1 MKGIYQNKN
10 LLNVG
15 PTEYRSSKQNQIP
28 NENSLT
34 YTIHEMKSWDFNV
47 LFINTAASRI
57 FEFLLVQ
64 ISPLPHKLHE
74 ILIIKRSHFSKGG
87 LQAIKM

>member
-1 MKGIYQNKN
+1 MKGIYQNKKN

-34 YTIHEMKSWDFNV
+34 YTIHEMKS
-47 LFINTAASRI
+47 
-57 FEFLLVQ
+57 
-64 ISPLPHKLHE
+64 
-74 ILIIKRSHFSKGG
+74 
-87 LQAIKM
+87 